1 MKRVYVGCL
10 LYEANTSSPLRADL
24 AAFEDTWLG
33 EGEKTRGLVGANV
46 EVGGFYAAMDTQPGI
61 SVVPGFVAWGVP
73 GGKVTAGAFRAL
85 SQRLYD
91 GIRAAGTLD
100 GIYLS
105 LHGAMV
111 ADDEDDCEGLILRQV
126 RALVGDAVRI
136 VVSLDWHACVTR
148 RMLMHADAFVGYRTY
163 PHTDLADTGRRAAE
177 CLLGLLS
184 HGRTVRKLFARLP
197 LIVAVEHCS
206 TETDPSAA
214 LMGMLSRLDR
224 APGVISVVH
233 SMTQPWLDVE
243 GNGTSLLVCCDEDAD
258 LEDLAAKRDEVLR
271 FIWDRRGEYRR
282 PMPDFAAFMDRFP
295 SLAPPVCAVDL
306 GDVITAG
313 GPGDSTFVLRKL
325 LESGASPETLI
336 TIVDAA
342 AVAAARSAGEGSM
355 VDVALGGAT
364 SGYNARTRV
373 TARVLR
379 ATDAP
384 FTPKGPALGGFP
396 VNAGWR
402 ALLDVGTI
410 RLLVAEHTAFL
421 HDPEAYR
428 SMGCEPSRS
437 RLIIQKSHQLFK
449 PAYRDIMNSCVYLDT
464 PGPTARDLAR
474 HGFRKVRR
482 PVHPLDD
489 VKDFLKSEEFV
500 L

>member
-1 MKRVYVGCL
+1 MKRVYAGCL
-10 LYEANTSSPLRADL
+10 LYEANTSSPLCADL
-24 AAFEDTWLG
+24 PAFQDTYFG
-33 EGEKTRGLVGANV
+33 EGEATRGLVDANV
-46 EVGGFYAAMDTQPGI
+46 EVGGFYTAMDRNPGV

-73 GGKVTAGAFRAL
+73 GGKVTAEAFQAL
-85 SQRLYD
+85 TQRLYD
-91 GIRAAGTLD
+91 GIRAAGPLD
-100 GIYLS
+100 GVYLS

-111 ADDEDDCEGLILRQV
+111 ADGEDDCEGLILQRV
-126 RALVGDAVRI
+126 RALVGGAVRI

-163 PHTDLADTGRRAAE
+163 PHTDLADTGRRAAG
-177 CLLGLLS
+177 LMLGLLS
-184 HGRTVRKLFARLP
+184 HGRRVRKLFARVP

-243 GNGTSLLVCCDEDAD
+243 GNGTSLLVCCEGDAD
-258 LEDLAAKRDEVLR
+258 LQDLAAKRDEVLR
-271 FIWDRRGEYRR
+271 FIWDRRDEYRR
-282 PMPDFAAFMDRFP
+282 PIPDFAGFMGRFP
-295 SLAPPVCAVDL
+295 SLAAPVCAVDL

-313 GPGDSTFVLRKL
+313 GPGDSTFLLRKL
-325 LESGASPETLI
+325 LESGAAPATLI
-336 TIVDAA
+336 TVVDAGAAA
-342 AVAAARSAGEGSM
+342 AVRSAAAGST
-355 VDVALGGAT
+355 VEVELGSGK
-364 SGYNARTRV
+364 SGYNARTRLR
-373 TARVLR
+373 ARVLKV
-379 ATDAP
+379 TDEP

-402 ALLDVGTI
+402 ALLEAGNI
-410 RLLVAEHTAFL
+410 RLLVAQHTAFL
-421 HDPEAYR
+421 HDPEAFR

-449 PAYRDIMNSCVYLDT
+449 PAYRDIMSSCAYIDT
-464 PGPTARDLAR
+464 PGPTARDLAL

-489 VKDFLKSEEFV
+489 LRDFVKSEDLV